1 MSMVKIALIALVA
14 IVVAKLVI
22 RLVPGLSGLSSYL

>member
-1 MSMVKIALIALVA
+1 MVKIALIALVA